1 MAMTPKKPVAK
12 ATVAPKP
19 KASAKPATKATKAPT
34 MSNAK
39 RPAVGTDI
47 AAKKKYG
54 AASHNNGYTN

>member
-1 MAMTPKKPVAK
+1 MSK

-54 AASHNNGYTN
+54 PNSHNNGYTN